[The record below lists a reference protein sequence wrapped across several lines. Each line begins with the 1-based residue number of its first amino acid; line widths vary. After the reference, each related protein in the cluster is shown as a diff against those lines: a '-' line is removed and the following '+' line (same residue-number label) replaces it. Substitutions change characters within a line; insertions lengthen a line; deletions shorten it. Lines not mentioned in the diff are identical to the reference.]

1 MIETGHGMI
10 DLDTMLA
17 ILNAVPGDL
26 TFVGP
31 DDTILY
37 FNEPRHRLFTRTKA
51 ILGTSVQS
59 CHPAKSVPAVD
70 KVIADLRSGVKDL
83 VEAWVDLDGRL
94 VNVRYLALRDE
105 RGGYL
110 GCLEI
115 AQDMTHVR
123 DHCQPRPAGS

>member
-1 MIETGHGMI
+1 
-10 DLDTMLA
+10 L
-17 ILNAVPGDL
+17 LNALPGDV

-37 FNEPRHRLFTRTKA
+37 YNEPRQRLFGRTEA

-70 KVIADLRSGVKDL
+70 RILRDLKAGSQDTIEFWITLRD
-83 VEAWVDLDGRL
+83 RL
-94 VNVRYLALRDE
+94 VWIRYIAA
-105 RGGYL
+105 RGRAGEYL

-115 AQDMTHVR
+115 AQDVTAAQEHSR
-123 DHCQPRPAGS
+123 TGPNRQ

>member
-1 MIETGHGMI
+1 VIELRTGRVDEQH
-10 DLDTMLA
+10 LEAL
-17 ILNAVPGDL
+17 LNAMPGDL
-26 TFVGP
+26 TLVGP
-31 DDTILY
+31 DDTIVY
-37 FNEPRHRLFTRTKA
+37 FNEPTERLFSRTSS

-59 CHPAKSVPAVD
+59 CHPAKSVPAVNR
-70 KVIADLRSGVKDL
+70 VIADLKSGAKDL

-94 VNVRYLALRDE
+94 VNVRYLALRDQ

-123 DHCQPRPAGS
+123 DHCQP